1 LAGLRNC
8 KTPRQ
13 ILGGALTVSKGGDI
27 MFNPLKGLG
36 DLQQM
41 QQQAQ
46 KMQQALQQEE
56 VMVEKNGVKVILR
69 GDQLIKEIYIDDV
82 LENRLVDAINEGIK
96 KTQELAAKKLIE
108 ISQQG

>member
-1 LAGLRNC
+1 ML
-8 KTPRQ
+8 
-13 ILGGALTVSKGGDI
+13 
-27 MFNPLKGLG
+27 NPFKGLG

-56 VMVEKNGVKVILR
+56 VAVEKNGVRVILR
-69 GDQLIKEIYIDDV
+69 GDQQVKEIVVDGI
-82 LENRLVDAINEGIK
+82 LENRIADVINEAIK